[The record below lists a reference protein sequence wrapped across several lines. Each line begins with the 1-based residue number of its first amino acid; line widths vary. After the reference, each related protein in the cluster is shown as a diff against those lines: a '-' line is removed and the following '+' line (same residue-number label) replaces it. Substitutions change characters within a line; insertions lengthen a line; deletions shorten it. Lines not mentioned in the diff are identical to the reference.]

1 MASQRIAVTGATGR
15 VGRHVVDVLHEW
27 GATVVPISRAHGVD
41 LITGEGLADT
51 LTGVDAVVDA
61 ATAPSPEGASGFFS
75 AATRNLQEVGA
86 RAGVQRLIVVSIIGT
101 DRFGPG
107 GLGDYYVAKVEHE
120 QSALAGPIPARILR
134 AAQFHEFVPQLVE
147 WGTHGDVAYVQNMRT
162 HVVAARKVAEALA
175 DLAVDPGSAP
185 APPGTPIL
193 EIAGPREENLLDLAV
208 LLTARRG
215 MPLHVE
221 AVSDPS
227 DPNSEVFESGGLL
240 PGPYATLAGPT
251 FEEWLE
257 AEVALARS

>member
-1 MASQRIAVTGATGR
+1 MATQRIAVTGATGR
-15 VGRHVVDVLHEW
+15 VGHHVVDVLQEW

-41 LITGEGLADT
+41 LVTGEGLAAA

-61 ATAPSPEGASGFFS
+61 ATPPTPEGAAEFF
-75 AATRNLQEVGA
+75 ATATRNLQEVGA

-101 DRFGPG
+101 DRFVGG

-120 QSALAGPIPARILR
+120 QLALAGPIPVRILR
-134 AAQFHEFVPQLVE
+134 AAQFHEFVPKLVE
-147 WGTHGDVAYVQNMRT
+147 WGTQGDVAYVPNLRT
-162 HVVAARKVAEALA
+162 QVVAARSVAKALA

-185 APPGTPIL
+185 APPGTPTL
-193 EIAGPREENLLDLAV
+193 EIAGPREENLVDLAV
-208 LLTARRG
+208 LLTTRRG
-215 MPLHVE
+215 LPLRIE

-257 AEVALARS
+257 AELAVARS